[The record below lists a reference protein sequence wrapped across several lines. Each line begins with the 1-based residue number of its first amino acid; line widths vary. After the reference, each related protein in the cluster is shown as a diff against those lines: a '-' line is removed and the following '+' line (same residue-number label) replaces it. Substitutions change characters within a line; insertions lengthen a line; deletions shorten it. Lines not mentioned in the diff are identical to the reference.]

1 MSLGKRECDDGA
13 KHEGCESGALR
24 CSSEVSQA
32 SLQLDLF
39 PKINIEQ
46 WGGKWTGE
54 GIGRA

>member
-13 KHEGCESGALR
+13 KHEGCESGGLR

-39 PKINIEQ
+39 PRINIEQ
-46 WGGKWTGE
+46 
-54 GIGRA
+54 